1 MNSEK
6 NPVVWLVIGL
16 LSYGLMAFLFPK
28 VSPAA
33 KWNYAINRQTSI
45 QTAQAYAREFLGI
58 DTTGWRATPSIRY
71 NRRTEFYLAH
81 QTSPLGGDL
90 LSTLTTNVTLLDM
103 HSAGRI
109 QVELSSRGKL
119 AGIHLQG
126 QPKSGDSSQADSAT
140 AGSSIEADRALAQSA
155 FEKLVSSDYA
165 RAFSF
170 SLSDA
175 GTKDKTRKFSWT
187 ASDEKTKLIADTV
200 VQDGRLSDLSLRL
213 SLAPSFQQEYD
224 AHSAEKITVLSTM
237 DNFVFWP
244 LIIVAIIFY
253 FLGLARK
260 RIDHRKGLIFAGLIF
275 VYLLVVNFFGSFADS
290 LIEGFRVSGGNAPY
304 LVELLVPWL
313 VYVLLIAIL
322 AFGFYL
328 FWTTGIAISAELPE
342 RKTISIELL
351 LQGKI
356 LTRQVAH
363 SLLAGLA
370 IGGVFAVIPYL
381 IAATNLF
388 SYLRASASG
397 LDDSFTSRSPL
408 IAATVS
414 AYQILV
420 FFIFCLAGPLLQVF
434 LKRQWLV
441 RVTLFV
447 IGLLSFTGAE
457 FVVGSDKGLLLT
469 SALLSLVAT
478 ATYFRADLLAIA
490 VMCIGAQSAA
500 SAAAMLAQPISSLR
514 VNGWATW
521 LMLLIGMF
529 IALVGGRRFREATSE
544 EMALPDNLGEKPDE
558 RERLKAE
565 FDVARRAQQQMLPDA
580 LPNVPGVD
588 IAAICQPSK
597 EVGGDLYEFLPL
609 SDGRLGVVVADVSG
623 KGVPASLYMTL
634 TKGLLNSVIE
644 EKTDPGEILREVNR
658 HLYEVCRRK
667 VFVTLFL
674 GVIDPIARTLAYARA
689 GHNPTVLWQAGQQ
702 TARLLKSPG
711 MGLGLNGGKIFDTSL
726 KVETIQLAPNDKL
739 LFYSD
744 GITEAMNSGNEE
756 YGEERLLDLAR
767 KTGGLA
773 AEATRDAVI
782 ADVQQFLGPIPPQ
795 DDQTLVVVRL
805 V

>member
-1 MNSEK
+1 MKSEK

-16 LSYGLMAFLFPK
+16 LSYGLMAFLFPR

-33 KWNYAINRQTSI
+33 KWNYAINRQTAI

-81 QTSPLGGDL
+81 QASPLGGDL

-103 HSAGRI
+103 RSAGRI

-119 AGIHLQG
+119 AGIHFQE
-126 QPKSGDSSQADSAT
+126 QPKTTNSSQADSAT
-140 AGSSIEADRALAQSA
+140 AGSSIEVDRALAQSA

-175 GTKDKTRKFSWT
+175 GNKDKARKFSWT
-187 ASDEKTKLIADTV
+187 ASDEKTKLIADTI
-200 VQDGRLSDLSLRL
+200 VQDGRLTDLSLRL

-260 RIDHRKGLIFAGLIF
+260 RIDHRKGLTFAGLTF

-290 LIEGFRVSGGNAPY
+290 LIEGFRISGGKAPY

-328 FWTTGIAISAELPE
+328 FWTTGIAVSAELPE

-356 LTRQVAH
+356 LTKQVAN

-381 IAATNLF
+381 VAATNLF
-388 SYLRASASG
+388 SYLRVSASG

-420 FFIFCLAGPLLQVF
+420 FFIFCLAGPLLQML

-441 RVTLFV
+441 RVALFV
-447 IGLLSFTGAE
+447 IGLLSFIGAG
-457 FVVGSDKGLLLT
+457 FVVGSDKGLLFT

-478 ATYFRADLLAIA
+478 AAYFRADLLAIA

-529 IALVGGRRFREATSE
+529 IALVGCRRFREASSE

-702 TARLLKSPG
+702 TARLLKSSG